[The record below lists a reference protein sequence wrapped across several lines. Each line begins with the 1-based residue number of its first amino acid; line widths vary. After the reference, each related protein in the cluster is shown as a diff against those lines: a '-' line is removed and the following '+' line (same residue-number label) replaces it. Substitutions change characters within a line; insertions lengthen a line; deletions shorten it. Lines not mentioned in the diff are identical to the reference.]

1 MNLSLIQKTKN
12 MLALKLAFKNLVGA
26 GLRTW
31 LNVSVLS
38 FAFVIIIFY
47 NGMID
52 GWNRQSRLDTQEW
65 ETGIGQFW
73 HPEYDRYDTYTIK
86 DAHASMSEE
95 IQAEVKK
102 KNLAPV
108 LIAQATA
115 FPQGRML
122 GVILRGVD
130 PEQTVLKLPTA
141 TLATSDDI
149 DYAIIGKRMA
159 ESTKLD
165 AGDKLLIR
173 WRDKNGTFDAREIQI
188 ASVFNCDVPTVDK
201 GQIYL
206 RLEVLQ
212 KMMGMRN
219 EATMLVA
226 GNGFDNKGLKNW
238 DFKDNAF
245 LLADMDKIIQAKKAG
260 GSIMEGLLL
269 IIALIA
275 IFDTQVL
282 SIFRRQKEIG
292 TYIALGM
299 TRAQVVGIFTVEG
312 GAHSILA
319 TLLGAVYGIPLFLLL
334 GKAGISMKAAQMT
347 DMAIAEKIYPFYS
360 LRLIIITI
368 ILVVISAT
376 IVSYLPAR
384 KISKMKPTDALKG
397 KLQ

>member
-1 MNLSLIQKTKN
+1 
-12 MLALKLAFKNLVGA
+12 MLAFKLAFKNLIGA

-52 GWNRQSRLDTQEW
+52 GWNRQSRRDTQAW
-65 ETGIGQFW
+65 ETGKGQFW
-73 HPEYDRYDTYTIK
+73 IPGYDRYDPMTIQ
-86 DAHASMSEE
+86 DAHAPISEE
-95 IQAEVKK
+95 IQADVKK
-102 KNLAPV
+102 GNITPV

-115 FPQGRML
+115 FPRGRMQ
-122 GVILRGVD
+122 GVILKGID
-130 PEQTVLKLPTA
+130 PDQSVLKLQA
-141 TLATSDDI
+141 STLGSSDTI

-159 ESTKLD
+159 ESAKLGV
-165 AGDKLLIR
+165 GDKLLIR

-188 ASVFNCDVPTVDK
+188 ASIFKCDVPAVDK

-206 RLEVLQ
+206 PLKTLQ
-212 KMMGMRN
+212 KMMGMEN
-219 EATMLVA
+219 EATLLVA
-226 GNGFDNKGLKNW
+226 GNGFAIRDLKNW
-238 DFKDNAF
+238 EFKNTDF
-245 LLADMDKIIQAKKAG
+245 LLADMDKIINAKKAS
-260 GSIMEGLLL
+260 GSIIEGLLL

-299 TRAQVVGIFTVEG
+299 TRTQVVGIFTVEG

-319 TLLGAVYGIPLFLLL
+319 TLLGAVYGIPLFYFL
-334 GKAGISMKAAQMT
+334 GTIGISMKAAQMT
-347 DMAIAEKIYPFYS
+347 DIPIAETIYPYYS
-360 LRLIIITI
+360 LRLIFITI
-368 ILVVISAT
+368 VLVVISAT

>member
-1 MNLSLIQKTKN
+1 M
-12 MLALKLAFKNLVGA
+12 GA

-38 FAFVIIIFY
+38 FAFVIILFY

-52 GWNRQSRLDTQEW
+52 GWNRQSRRDTVEW
-65 ETGIGQFW
+65 ETGKGQFW
-73 HPEYDRYDTYTIK
+73 HPEYDRYDAYTIK
-86 DAHASMSEE
+86 DAHAPMSEE
-95 IQAEVKK
+95 IQAGVKK

-115 FPQGRML
+115 FPRGRML

-130 PEQTVLKLPTA
+130 PDQTVLKLPTA
-141 TLATSDDI
+141 LLTPSDDV

-159 ESTKLD
+159 ESTKLGV
-165 AGDKLLIR
+165 GDNLLIR

-188 ASVFNCDVPTVDK
+188 ASIFKCDVPVVDK

-206 RLEVLQ
+206 RLDVLQ
-212 KMMGMRN
+212 KMMGMEN
-219 EATMLVA
+219 EVTMLVA

-238 DFKDNAF
+238 EFKSTGF
-245 LLADMDKIIQAKKAG
+245 LLSDIDKIIRTKKAG

-269 IIALIA
+269 LIALIA

-299 TRAQVVGIFTVEG
+299 TRSQVVGIFTVEG

-319 TLLGAVYGIPLFLLL
+319 TLLGALYGTPLFLLL
-334 GKAGISMKAAQMT
+334 DKVGISMAAAQMT
-347 DMAIAEKIYPFYS
+347 DLAIAAKIYPYYS
-360 LRLIIITI
+360 VRLIIITI

-384 KISKMKPTDALKG
+384 RISKMKPTDALKG

>member
-1 MNLSLIQKTKN
+1 MI
-12 MLALKLAFKNLVGA
+12 AFKLAFKNLIGA

-38 FAFVIIIFY
+38 LAFVIIIFY

-52 GWNRQSRLDTQEW
+52 GWNRQSRQDTIEW
-65 ETGIGQFW
+65 ETGKGEFW
-73 HPEYDRYDTYTIK
+73 LPGYDKYDPFTIE
-86 DAHASMSEE
+86 DAHAVMSEE
-95 IQAEVKK
+95 VQAEVDR
-102 KNLAPV
+102 KNLVP
-108 LIAQATA
+108 LLLAQATA
-115 FPQGRML
+115 FPQGRMQ
-122 GVILRGVD
+122 GVILKGID
-130 PEQTVLKLPTA
+130 PEQVILKLPASMLIPSAET
-141 TLATSDDI
+141 

-159 ESTKLD
+159 ESTKLGV
-165 AGDKLLIR
+165 GDNLLVR
-173 WRDKNGTFDAREIQI
+173 WRDRNGTFDAREIQI
-188 ASVFNCDVPTVDK
+188 AAVFDCNVPTVDK

-206 RLEVLQ
+206 RLDVLQ
-212 KMMGMRN
+212 DMMELEN
-219 EATMLVA
+219 EASILVA
-226 GNGFDNKGLKNW
+226 GEGFEMKDVKGW
-238 DFKDNAF
+238 VFKDNGF
-245 LLADMDKIIQAKKAG
+245 LLSDMDKIIETKKAG
-260 GSIMEGLLL
+260 GRIIQGLLL

-319 TLLGAVYGIPLFLLL
+319 TLLGAAYGIPLFLWIN
-334 GKAGISMKAAQMT
+334 KIGISMKAAQMT
-347 DMAIAEKIYPFYS
+347 DIPIAETIYPYYG
-360 LRLIIITI
+360 LRLIVTTI
-368 ILVVISAT
+368 ILVVVTAT